1 MNIFSDTTNFVALG
15 TYICINKSDNMKN
28 IVLLTRYLLIINK
41 LQKSGSCTA
50 KELLQHVNNGLE
62 YRGHPADISLRTL
75 ERDIS
80 YVSELGFPISHR
92 RNSGYYLE
100 DKQPNYFKN
109 TEELLLNFDL
119 LNAINRD
126 NAGSEYILAEHHRP
140 MGSEQMPTL
149 IDAIKNR
156 YPVAFDYTLIRH
168 NDEVIH
174 ACVNPHFLK
183 ESNQRWYLLAKDGE
197 TLKSY
202 GIDRISNIV
211 IYEHERFERDNSI
224 RIDELFKDS
233 YGIWNPAD
241 VPVEDIVLSYDALD
255 GKFLKS
261 LPLHHSQRVICDNEN
276 EFRISLRLRITND
289 FVMELLSRSRSLTVI
304 SPEHLRERVYKV
316 YEDAMKR
323 NINPKNKQ
331 I

>member
-1 MNIFSDTTNFVALG
+1 M
-15 TYICINKSDNMKN
+15 
-28 IVLLTRYLLIINK
+28 
-41 LQKSGSCTA
+41 
-50 KELLQHVNNGLE
+50 
-62 YRGHPADISLRTL
+62 
-75 ERDIS
+75 
-80 YVSELGFPISHR
+80 
-92 RNSGYYLE
+92 
-100 DKQPNYFKN
+100 
-109 TEELLLNFDL
+109 
-119 LNAINRD
+119 
-126 NAGSEYILAEHHRP
+126 
-140 MGSEQMPTL
+140 
-149 IDAIKNR
+149 
-156 YPVAFDYTLIRH
+156 
-168 NDEVIH
+168 
-174 ACVNPHFLK
+174 
-183 ESNQRWYLLAKDGE
+183 
-197 TLKSY
+197 
-202 GIDRISNIV
+202 

-289 FVMELLSRSRSLTVI
+289 FVMELLSRSRSMTVI